1 METVEP
7 ELEKQ
12 SAKIAYQPYSEVL
25 PFIETVQG
33 ENQRLHKELGNS
45 TSEKELFK
53 KIWRKFNY
61 SLR

>member
-12 SAKIAYQPYSEVL
+12 GTKIVHQPYSKVL
-25 PFIETVQG
+25 PFIETVQR
-33 ENQRLHKELGNS
+33 ENQWLHKELGNS
-45 TSEKELFK
+45 ASEKELFK
-53 KIWRKFNY
+53 KSWWKFNY